1 MIHPTAIVAPTA
13 KLGKNVSIGPFTIVH
28 GNVQIG
34 DDSVID
40 GFCEIGYPT
49 PLADGLP
56 LILGAHS
63 RIRSHSV
70 FYEGSTFGDKLVT
83 GHRVVVRE
91 KTTAGKAFQIG
102 TMNDIQGDC
111 VIGDYVR
118 CQSNVFIGKASKVGN
133 FVWLL
138 PYTVLTND
146 PHPPSNLLMGVEIGD
161 YAAIA
166 AMSVILP
173 GVKVGTRS
181 LVAAHSKVH
190 RDVPPDVVV
199 AGNPAQYLCDTRKIR
214 LKDGSDAPAYPWISH
229 FRRGYPPEVTCGW
242 DITELPDAE
251 PPAP

>member
-1 MIHPTAIVAPTA
+1 MIHPSAIVSPLAQI
-13 KLGKNVSIGPFTIVH
+13 GENVSIGPFTIVH
-28 GNVQIG
+28 EHVQIG
-34 DDSVID
+34 ANSVID

-56 LILGAHS
+56 LVLGAGA

-70 FYEGSTFGDKLVT
+70 FYQGSTFGEKLVT

-91 KTTAGKAFQIG
+91 KTAAGVAFQIG

-118 CQSNVFIGKASKVGN
+118 CQSNVFIGKASRVGN

-146 PHPPSNLLMGVEIGD
+146 PHPPSNLLLGCEIGD

-173 GVKVGTRS
+173 GVKVGARA

-190 RDVPPDVVV
+190 RDVAPDTVV
-199 AGNPAQYLCDTRKIR
+199 AGNPAQYLCDTSKIR
-214 LKDGSDAPAYPWISH
+214 LKDGTGAPAYPWTTH
-229 FRRGYPPEVTCGW
+229 FRRGYPAEITGGW
-242 DITELPDAE
+242 DIADLSAD
-251 PPAP
+251 PPIV

>member
-1 MIHPTAIVAPTA
+1 MIHPSAIVSPHAR
-13 KLGKNVSIGPFTIVH
+13 LGENVSIGPFTIIHDQVE
-28 GNVQIG
+28 IG
-34 DDSVID
+34 AGAVID
-40 GFCEIGYPT
+40 GYCEIGYPT

-56 LILGAHS
+56 LVIGAGA

-70 FYEGSTFGDKLVT
+70 FYQGSRFGERLVT

-91 KTTAGKAFQIG
+91 KTVAGVAFQIG

-111 VIGDYVR
+111 EIGDYVR

-138 PYTVLTND
+138 PYVVLTND
-146 PHPPSNLLMGVEIGD
+146 PHPPSNVLLGATIGD

-173 GVKVGTRS
+173 GVTVGERA

-190 RDVPPDVVV
+190 RDVAPHTVV
-199 AGNPAQYLCDTRKIR
+199 AGNPARYLCDADQIR
-214 LKDGSDAPAYPWISH
+214 LKDGSDNPAYPWTSH
-229 FRRGYPPEVTCGW
+229 FHRGYPADVVAGW
-242 DITELPDAE
+242 DA
-251 PPAP
+251 AGVQ

>member
-1 MIHPTAIVAPTA
+1 MIHPSAIVSPLA
-13 KLGKNVSIGPFTIVH
+13 KLGENVRIGPFTIIHADVEL
-28 GNVQIG
+28 GAN
-34 DDSVID
+34 SVVD
-40 GFCEIGYPT
+40 GYCELGYPT
-49 PLADGLP
+49 PLAEGAP
-56 LILGAHS
+56 LVIGAGA

-70 FYEGSTFGDKLVT
+70 FYQGSQFGAGLVT

-91 KTTAGKAFQIG
+91 KTRAGLAMQIG

-111 VIGDYVR
+111 SIGDYVR

-146 PHPPSNLLMGVEIGD
+146 PHPPSNLLLGCEIGD

-173 GVKVGTRS
+173 GVKVGQGA

-190 RDVPPDVVV
+190 RDVAPHTVV
-199 AGNPAQYLCDTRKIR
+199 AGNPARYLYDTSAVK
-214 LKDGSDAPAYPWISH
+214 LKDGSHAAAYPWTRH
-229 FRRGYPPEVTCGW
+229 FRRGYPDHITAGW
-242 DITELPDAE
+242 DAGEPALDAD
-251 PPAP
+251 AP